1 MLAVTALTL
10 VGCADAVDR
19 GRQDARDAALADAQ
33 RYVRDAEVAA
43 ISRSDLGDGSVR
55 YLRGRLAEAGAQ
67 VLGSGS
73 LPGQAEAGPVV
84 GWVDAALTRTSS
96 NTVWAEGATV
106 TTCVRFEVS
115 WSDRAGARYVY
126 HGGPADRRSPV
137 RRSPARRC
145 HDRSGGRASRA
156 GRAG

>member
-10 VGCADAVDR
+10 VGCADGIDR
-19 GRQDARDAALADAQ
+19 GRRDARDAALADAQ

-43 ISRSDLGDGSVR
+43 ISRGDLGDGSVR

-73 LPGQAEAGPVV
+73 VPGMAEAGPVV
-84 GWVDAALTRTSS
+84 GWVDAALTRSS
-96 NTVWAEGATV
+96 TNTVWAEGATV

-126 HGGPADRRSPV
+126 HVKDCPADL
-137 RRSPARRC
+137 SPA
-145 HDRSGGRASRA
+145 ATP
-156 GRAG
+156 